1 MSLVKVKLN
10 LTDQQKKKLADS
22 AMKCTSCKL
31 NLKHSQ
37 LDGKDEV
44 QITKTQAGRINKAKN
59 DKKGLQLTFSQQT
72 LKKNKT
78 GGFLSGLIGPLLKY
92 VLPAVAPTILENTIF
107 KSNKEGS
114 GLYNYGEGCGC
125 GKGMKWGDLKQADF
139 CMNCKDGKGLKMGYE
154 IKKNYPFGAGM
165 KYGVADNN
173 NVFGL
178 KTGKGL
184 KMGREL
190 EKNFLSQLQSGN
202 GLYNFGEGFGKFTE
216 ALPTYNI

>member
-114 GLYNYGEGCGC
+114 GLKNFGEGCGC
-125 GKGMKWGDLKQADF
+125 GKGMKWGDLKKESY
-139 CMNCKDGKGLKMGYE
+139 CMNCKDGKGL
-154 IKKNYPFGAGM
+154 YPFGAGI

-178 KTGKGL
+178 KTRKGL

-202 GLYNFGEGFGKFTE
+202 GLYNFGE
-216 ALPTYNI
+216 N